1 MVLQVMWIITDTR
14 VLYLVCSLLTG
25 KTKDEIRFIINPEET
40 QYVGVWLYVTVELV
54 EL

>member
-1 MVLQVMWIITDTR
+1 MVLQVVWIITDTR
-14 VLYLVCSLLTG
+14 VLYCSLLTG
-25 KTKDEIRFIINPEET
+25 KTKDEIRFIVNPEET